1 MDKESKDVEL
11 DKLLE
16 EEMIREA
23 EMIEKSLLG
32 DRRED
37 TPISE
42 EEIDK
47 SYARFLKRVKAEG
60 LYREETQENSFKKE
74 KEQEIVPETQS
85 AEIVQF
91 PGNRGKFVQDGGNG
105 NTSEKSEDAISVV
118 SFVQKNIQEEYLKN
132 AQKEAEEK
140 IPIAELQQMF
150 DSSFKGLMKPRRNR
164 GKAAGFAVLLAL
176 GILAGSMASQADK
189 ANFVSTIEYI
199 INTNH

>member
-23 EMIEKSLLG
+23 ELIEKSLLG
-32 DRRED
+32 DRTED

-47 SYARFLKRVKAEG
+47 SYERFLKRLKAEG
-60 LYREETQENSFKKE
+60 LYQEETQENGFKKE
-74 KEQEIVPETQS
+74 KEQEIIPETQS

-105 NTSEKSEDAISVV
+105 NISEKSEDAISVV

-150 DSSFKGLMKPRRNR
+150 DSSFKGFMKPRRNM

>member
-23 EMIEKSLLG
+23 ELIEKSLLG
-32 DRRED
+32 DQTED

-47 SYARFLKRVKAEG
+47 SYERFLKRLKAEG
-60 LYREETQENSFKKE
+60 LYQEDAQENSFR
-74 KEQEIVPETQS
+74 KEQETISEPQS

-91 PGNRGKFVQDGGNG
+91 PGKRGKFMQDGGTGSNA
-105 NTSEKSEDAISVV
+105 EKSGDEISVV

-132 AQKEAEEK
+132 AQKAKEEEEK
-140 IPIAELQQMF
+140 ITIAELQQMF
-150 DSSFKGLMKPRRNR
+150 DASFAGVIKPKRNL

-199 INTNH
+199 IK